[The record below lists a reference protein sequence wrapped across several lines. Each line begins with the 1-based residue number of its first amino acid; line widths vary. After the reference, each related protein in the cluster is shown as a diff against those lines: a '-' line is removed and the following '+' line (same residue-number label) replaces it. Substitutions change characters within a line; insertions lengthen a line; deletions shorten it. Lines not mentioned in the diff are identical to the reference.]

1 MLEQLEKAFEHALE
15 DSLKTFMIIFLVFIL
30 ISFFEKYLSRL
41 LRKQNKLSSLFGAV
55 VGCIPQCG
63 VSIVATDLYM
73 KRRLTMGT
81 LVAVYL
87 ACSDEAMSIILSDG
101 SKALDVIPLL
111 LCKVVIGFIVGFIVD
126 LVISK
131 LGKGNELEEHKDGTV
146 CLANCCCGNDFS
158 ISDKRSKFEKHF
170 ADPLSHSLKI
180 FFYILI
186 VNFFLHGL
194 IHLIGEEQLKVFL
207 DANKYI
213 TPLFATIVGL
223 IPNCVASVVLSE
235 LYVFG
240 GISFGA
246 CISGLCIN
254 AGIGL
259 LYLLKDK
266 KFIKDTAIILAI
278 LFATSIITGY
288 TICLFTGF

>member
-1 MLEQLEKAFEHALE
+1 MIEELEKAFEHALE
-15 DSLKTFMIIFLVFIL
+15 DSLKTFMVIFLVFIL

-41 LRKQNKLSSLFGAV
+41 LRKQNKFSSLFGAV

-73 KRRLTMGT
+73 KRHLTMGT

-101 SKALDVIPLL
+101 SKALTVIPLL
-111 LCKVVIGFIVGFIVD
+111 LCKVVIGFVVGFLVD

-131 LGKGNELEEHKDGTV
+131 LGKGNELEEEQNGTV
-146 CLANCCCGNDFS
+146 CLANCCCGNNFS
-158 ISDKRSKFEKHF
+158 ATDKRSKFEKHF

-186 VNFFLHGL
+186 INFFLHGL
-194 IHLIGEEQLKVFL
+194 IHLIGEEQLRTFL
-207 DANKYI
+207 DANKYM
-213 TPLFATIVGL
+213 TPLFATILGL
-223 IPNCVASVVLSE
+223 IPNCIASVILSE

-254 AGIGL
+254 SGIGL
-259 LYLLKDK
+259 IYLLKEK
-266 KFIKDTAIILAI
+266 KFLKDTAIILSI
-278 LFATSIITGY
+278 LFITSIIVGY
-288 TICLFTGF
+288 LICLITGF

>member
-1 MLEQLEKAFEHALE
+1 MIEELEKSFEHALE
-15 DSLKTFMIIFLVFIL
+15 DSLKTFMVIFLVFVL
-30 ISFFEKYLSRL
+30 ISFFEKYLSKL

-101 SKALDVIPLL
+101 SKAVDVIPLL
-111 LCKVVIGFIVGFIVD
+111 LCKVVIGFIVGFLVD

-146 CLANCCCGNDFS
+146 CLANCCCGNNFS
-158 ISDKRSKFEKHF
+158 ATDKRSKFEKHF
-170 ADPLSHSLKI
+170 ADPLSHSFKI
-180 FFYILI
+180 FFYLLLINFIL
-186 VNFFLHGL
+186 HTL
-194 IHLIGEEQLKVFL
+194 IHLIGEEQLRVFL
-207 DANKYI
+207 DANKFL

-223 IPNCVASVVLSE
+223 IPNCVASVILSE

-259 LYLLKDK
+259 IYLLKDR
-266 KFIKDTAIILAI
+266 KFLKDTLIIVTI
-278 LFATSIITGY
+278 LFATSLVAGY
-288 TICLFTGF
+288 LICLISGF